1 MEPFERRKNLD
12 IMRGQLDL
20 ERSSF
25 LPHWRDIA
33 DLTMPRRA
41 KFYTSD
47 VNRGDRRNQKIIDAT
62 ATMAART
69 LRSGMMS
76 GVTSP
81 ARPWFKLTT
90 SDPDMASYGPV
101 KNWLEIVD
109 RRMSTAFLRSNLY
122 NVLPIIYGDIG
133 SFGTAA
139 MSIEEDFNN
148 VLHFSPFPLAS
159 FYISTN
165 DKLRVD
171 VFMREFRMTVRQIV
185 SRFGANPSRPEKIN
199 WTNISSSVKSM
210 YESGQREAWV
220 EVTHAIYPN
229 EMYRIGNPLSQYKKY
244 ASIYFERGMS
254 TGGSSYLTGDDKG
267 KLLSEKGYDFF
278 PIMAPRWEVAG
289 EDSYGTDC
297 PGMMSLGDNK
307 QLQVG
312 EKMSAQAVEKMI
324 KPPMIGPTSLR
335 QQKASILPGDI
346 TYVDTREGMQG
357 FRPAHEINFNI
368 SALEAKQDQVRMRI
382 KRAYFEDLFLMLA
395 SSDRRQITAREI
407 DERHEE
413 KLLALGPVL
422 EQLNQDLLDPLID
435 NAYAIMDAQ
444 GYIPPAPEE
453 IAGQALKIEYVSIM
467 AQAQKLIS
475 IGSVDR
481 FSGFV
486 GQLMKIAPEAK
497 SKINTD
503 KLVDVYGDYLSIPSG
518 IIRSDEEVQEIR
530 QAEQAA
536 IQQQRQVE
544 QAQAMVQGAKQLSDT
559 SMEGDSA
566 LNRILDQANAGNLI

>member
-122 NVLPIIYGDIG
+122 NVLPIVYGDIG

-165 DKLRVD
+165 DKLKVD

-254 TGGSSYLTGDDKG
+254 TGGSSYLT
-267 KLLSEKGYDFF
+267 
-278 PIMAPRWEVAG
+278 
-289 EDSYGTDC
+289 
-297 PGMMSLGDNK
+297 
-307 QLQVG
+307 
-312 EKMSAQAVEKMI
+312 
-324 KPPMIGPTSLR
+324 
-335 QQKASILPGDI
+335 
-346 TYVDTREGMQG
+346 
-357 FRPAHEINFNI
+357 
-368 SALEAKQDQVRMRI
+368 
-382 KRAYFEDLFLMLA
+382 
-395 SSDRRQITAREI
+395 
-407 DERHEE
+407 
-413 KLLALGPVL
+413 
-422 EQLNQDLLDPLID
+422 
-435 NAYAIMDAQ
+435 
-444 GYIPPAPEE
+444 
-453 IAGQALKIEYVSIM
+453 
-467 AQAQKLIS
+467 
-475 IGSVDR
+475 
-481 FSGFV
+481 
-486 GQLMKIAPEAK
+486 
-497 SKINTD
+497 
-503 KLVDVYGDYLSIPSG
+503 
-518 IIRSDEEVQEIR
+518 
-530 QAEQAA
+530 
-536 IQQQRQVE
+536 
-544 QAQAMVQGAKQLSDT
+544 
-559 SMEGDSA
+559 
-566 LNRILDQANAGNLI
+566 

>member
-122 NVLPIIYGDIG
+122 NVLPIVYGDIG

-139 MSIEEDFNN
+139 MSIEEYFNN

-165 DKLRVD
+165 DKLKVD

-486 GQLMKIAPEAK
+486 GQLMQIAPEAK

-559 SMEGDSA
+559 SMEGDNA

>member
-122 NVLPIIYGDIG
+122 NVLPIVYGDIG

-165 DKLRVD
+165 DKLKVD

-486 GQLMKIAPEAK
+486 GQLMQIAPEAK

-559 SMEGDSA
+559 SMEGDNA